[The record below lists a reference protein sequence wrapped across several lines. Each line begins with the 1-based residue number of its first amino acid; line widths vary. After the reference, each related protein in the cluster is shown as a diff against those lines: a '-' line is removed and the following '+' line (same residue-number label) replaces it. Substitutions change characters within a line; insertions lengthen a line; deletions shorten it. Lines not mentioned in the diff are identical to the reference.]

1 MSLPHE
7 GALTRLSINS
17 NCESSKFKVCE
28 VVICYGVIYFTP
40 SRKFVKLIC
49 YGVIYFTS
57 IRKTKDFHQTFGW
70 VFTGCFNL
78 CCDLD
83 TAFKGMCYH
92 VRAGTPRSE
101 DCVWEASCEFGHGG
115 CTGFTN
121 NDPAH
126 THWETRR
133 SSGMHAERDEG
144 EKRRYREGKERWRD
158 TEKSLAETDNDFFK
172 VILGRMLSHFSGVGG
187 GGNNTKRKGREEE
200 QRLGEGKRKRELDFE
215 LENFI
220 LQRPHN

>member
-1 MSLPHE
+1 MLFCFAVVSLPHE

-57 IRKTKDFHQTFGW
+57 VRQTKDFHQTFGW

-121 NDPAH
+121 NDPAL
-126 THWETRR
+126 THWEP
-133 SSGMHAERDEG
+133 
-144 EKRRYREGKERWRD
+144 
-158 TEKSLAETDNDFFK
+158 
-172 VILGRMLSHFSGVGG
+172 MLSSCMLPRNPDGTYAKNLNLSFLLVVFS
-187 GGNNTKRKGREEE
+187 KRGCIRHPVLPNLNVRNVLKVCA
-200 QRLGEGKRKRELDFE
+200 L
-215 LENFI
+215 
-220 LQRPHN
+220 